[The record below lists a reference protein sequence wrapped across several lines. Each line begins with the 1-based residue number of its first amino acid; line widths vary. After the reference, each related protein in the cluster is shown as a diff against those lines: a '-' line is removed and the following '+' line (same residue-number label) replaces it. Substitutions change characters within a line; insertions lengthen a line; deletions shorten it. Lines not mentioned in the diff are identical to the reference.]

1 MKHQY
6 NSISVLRALRCN
18 AWRNQRHHRTLA
30 GPLRRFLNPC
40 SRGVTSRHFTSR
52 IGDDTHRARTQTHAY
67 RSLDSPAL
75 YNPRFSRAV
84 PEQQRLRA
92 TRAATAAAQPM
103 SSFAQSA
110 RAFINHP
117 AGPKT
122 IFFWAPTMKWGITA
136 ANVKDFSRPP
146 ELLSVPQQSAV
157 TLTGL
162 IWCKYAL
169 DITPVNYNL
178 MAVNAVMAVTGSYQ
192 LYRKFS
198 HDAAVKA
205 AASAGE

>member
-1 MKHQY
+1 MA
-6 NSISVLRALRCN
+6 SGLFA
-18 AWRNQRHHRTLA
+18 
-30 GPLRRFLNPC
+30 
-40 SRGVTSRHFTSR
+40 
-52 IGDDTHRARTQTHAY
+52 
-67 RSLDSPAL
+67 
-75 YNPRFSRAV
+75 AV
-84 PEQQRLRA
+84 NN
-92 TRAATAAAQPM
+92 
-103 SSFAQSA
+103 
-110 RAFINHP
+110 FINHP

-178 MAVNAVMAVTGSYQ
+178 MAVNMVMAATGSSQ
-192 LYRKFS
+192 LFRRFS
-198 HDAAVKA
+198 YDQEQAAKA
-205 AASAGE
+205 KAT

>member
-1 MKHQY
+1 MTLASPSSS
-6 NSISVLRALRCN
+6 NSSFLLDDFHHDPCDTTFIRALRSQCSEHS
-18 AWRNQRHHRTLA
+18 AKVHS
-30 GPLRRFLNPC
+30 GGFRRDAF
-40 SRGVTSRHFTSR
+40 RGAF
-52 IGDDTHRARTQTHAY
+52 A
-67 RSLDSPAL
+67 
-75 YNPRFSRAV
+75 
-84 PEQQRLRA
+84 
-92 TRAATAAAQPM
+92 M
-103 SSFAQSA
+103 SFAASA
-110 RAFINHP
+110 RSFWNHP

-178 MAVNAVMAVTGSYQ
+178 MAVNMVMAATGSYQ
-192 LYRKFS
+192 LFRRFS
-198 HDAAVKA
+198 YDQAQAAKA
-205 AASAGE
+205 KAT